1 MARVKPSLAT
11 ASIATLDDADAALAR
26 IAALK
31 TQISLEE
38 LALKEG
44 VDALKAKCA
53 AACEQPRAAVAALE
67 QALMAFALA
76 RKGELFANPKSRN
89 LLFGSLGF
97 RASSSLK
104 PVPKMTWERVLGVL
118 KEKGMASCIRLRE
131 EVDREALRRLDA
143 ATLAGVGCRLIQED
157 AFFYELNDIEIEIA
171 ADGDGRRA
179 L

>member
-11 ASIATLDDADAALAR
+11 ASIATLDDADATLAR

-31 TQISLEE
+31 SAIDLEE

-44 VDALKAKCA
+44 VDALKARCA
-53 AACEQPRAAVAALE
+53 AACEPHRAAMRDLE
-67 QALMAFALA
+67 RALMTFALA
-76 RKGELFANPKSRN
+76 RKGELFSGPKSRN

-104 PVPKMTWERVLGVL
+104 PVPRMTWERVLGVL